1 MDKAKGVVKSGWHPS
16 GKDGKKESW
25 RGDFKGIN
33 QVVSFRFSAA
43 TISRSSVIV
52 ICISEIVWQAGW
64 VGKGKNQSPLEAA
77 QDHQSRPLATLKDP
91 GAFGPPPKNVN
102 YHGGAAVPNAITPDR
117 RGLGA
122 PLSAQ
127 EIHAQNELEE
137 SEKRALE
144 QVAQK
149 PVPPPVPYRVDTTGL
164 STEALPKPPLRRIEA
179 VDPPTAHPNLQTA
192 RPATKPRPS
201 LPPQL
206 PPRES
211 TIPTQESL
219 PATSSAT
226 RGPLAASGPK
236 HDALSRLGSAGVSV
250 RELNIGGQPEPQITN
265 HGRDVNRPAVSNP
278 NQKPT
283 LSELH
288 KRFSGLST
296 TSPVTE
302 TSPDGGTSFAQKQAA
317 LKTASSFGK
326 DPSSISLSDARTA
339 AATADNFRQRHG
351 EQVASGLKSANA
363 INQNYDVAGKL
374 GGHPCDLSAKDET
387 LSSPSAADD
396 LNSVSFTEKKKPPP
410 PPPKRGQGTGASS
423 TSSPPPIPFSSKP
436 HR

>member
-33 QVVSFRFSAA
+33 QV
-43 TISRSSVIV
+43 
-52 ICISEIVWQAGW
+52 AGW

-144 QVAQK
+144 QAAQK
-149 PVPPPVPYRVDTTGL
+149 PAPPPIPYRVDTTGL

-179 VDPPTAHPNLQTA
+179 VDPSSPHSSLQPA
-192 RPATKPRPS
+192 RPATKPRPP

-211 TIPTQESL
+211 TTPLRESL
-219 PATSSAT
+219 PPASSAARGSLATS
-226 RGPLAASGPK
+226 GLK
-236 HDALSRLGSAGVSV
+236 QDALNRLGSTGISV
-250 RELNIGGQPEPQITN
+250 RELNIGGQPEVQTAD
-265 HGRDVNRPAVSNP
+265 HGRDVNRSSTSNP
-278 NQKPT
+278 DQKPT

-288 KRFSGLST
+288 QRFSGLST
-296 TSPVTE
+296 SSPVRE
-302 TSPDGGTSFAQKQAA
+302 TSPDKGTSFAQKQAA
-317 LKTASSFGK
+317 LKTASSFRK
-326 DPSSISLSDARTA
+326 DPSSISFSDAKTA
-339 AATADNFRQRHG
+339 AETADNFRQRHG
-351 EQVASGLKSANA
+351 EQVASGLKGANA
-363 INQNYDVAGKL
+363 VNQKYDVTGKL
-374 GGHPCDLSAKDET
+374 GGHSRDLSAKDET
-387 LSSPSAADD
+387 LSSPSAVDV
-396 LNSVSFTEKKKPPP
+396 LNSASITEKKKPPP
-410 PPPKRGQGTGASS
+410 PPPKRGRGTGASLK
-423 TSSPPPIPFSSKP
+423 SSPPPIPLSSKP
-436 HR
+436 HP

>member
-1 MDKAKGVVKSGWHPS
+1 M
-16 GKDGKKESW
+16 
-25 RGDFKGIN
+25 
-33 QVVSFRFSAA
+33 
-43 TISRSSVIV
+43 
-52 ICISEIVWQAGW
+52 
-64 VGKGKNQSPLEAA
+64 
-77 QDHQSRPLATLKDP
+77 
-91 GAFGPPPKNVN
+91 
-102 YHGGAAVPNAITPDR
+102 PNAITPDR

-144 QVAQK
+144 HAAQK
-149 PVPPPVPYRVDTTGL
+149 PVPPPIPYRVDTTGL

-179 VDPPTAHPNLQTA
+179 VDPPSAHSSLQPA
-192 RPATKPRPS
+192 RPATKPRPP

-206 PPRES
+206 PPRG
-211 TIPTQESL
+211 TTTPTQESPT
-219 PATSSAT
+219 PASSAT
-226 RGPLAASGPK
+226 RGPLAANG
-236 HDALSRLGSAGVSV
+236 DALSRLGSAGVSV
-250 RELNIGGQPEPQITN
+250 RDLNIGGQQITN
-265 HGRDVNRPAVSNP
+265 HDRDVIKSATPIP

-317 LKTASSFGK
+317 LKTASSFRK
-326 DPSSISLSDARTA
+326 DPSSVSLSDAKTA

-363 INQNYDVAGKL
+363 VNQRYDVAGKL
-374 GGHPCDLSAKDET
+374 GGHSGDLSANNET
-387 LSSPSAADD
+387 LSSPSAVDD
-396 LNSVSFTEKKKPPP
+396 LNSVSLTEKKKPPP
-410 PPPKRGQGTGASS
+410 PPPKRGHATGASF
-423 TSSPPPIPFSSKP
+423 TSSPPPIPLSSKP
-436 HR
+436 HP